1 MEVQAPENAP
11 TIRFTNLYRLI
22 DICNIVRDGR
32 FSKSWKADY
41 TRWIAGNGTVNVPA
55 DGGSQILLRR
65 LPLKPL
71 NELPEDVR
79 SMLHHQEAL
88 YLVTSTRYSIH
99 YVGMTA
105 KGIPG
110 VFKGGGRF
118 SHHARKML
126 ASVVNNGTNHTG
138 GWLDHA
144 KDRYKD
150 LVSQFKCGGEPTNED
165 LLGDVCIAFG
175 ISETDWTSRN
185 HEGLAED
192 HFRNRITAI
201 KGQPSV
207 KMNRAGTSREPAQIV
222 EPDNLEEVLTR

>member
-1 MEVQAPENAP
+1 LESQASDNAP
-11 TIRFTNLYRLI
+11 SIQFTNLYRLI
-22 DICNIVRDGR
+22 DICDIDRDGK
-32 FSKSWKADY
+32 FSRDWNADY
-41 TRWIAGNGTVNVPA
+41 TRVNSGKSTVNVPA
-55 DGGSQILLRR
+55 DGGSQIFLRQ

-71 NELPEDVR
+71 DELPEDVR
-79 SMLHHQEAL
+79 NMLHHQEAL
-88 YLVTSTRYSIH
+88 YLVTSTRYSMH

-105 KGIPG
+105 GGIPG
-110 VFKGGGRF
+110 LFQGSGRF

-126 ASVVNNGTNHTG
+126 ASFVNLSTNHTG

-150 LVSQFKCGGEPTNED
+150 LVSKFECGGEPTDED

-201 KGQPSV
+201 KRQPSV
-207 KMNRAGTSREPAQIV
+207 EMNRAVTSREPAQIV

>member
-1 MEVQAPENAP
+1 LEIKAPENAP

-22 DICNIVRDGR
+22 DICNIVCDGK
-32 FSKSWKADY
+32 FSRGWKGDY
-41 TRWIAGNGTVNVPA
+41 TRLNSGKRTVNVPA
-55 DGGSQILLRR
+55 EGGSQILLRR

-71 NELPEDVR
+71 EELPEDVR

-88 YLVTSTRYSIH
+88 YLVTSTCYSMH

-105 KGIPG
+105 RGIPG
-110 VFKGGGRF
+110 LFKGSGRF
-118 SHHARKML
+118 SHHARKIL
-126 ASVVNNGTNHTG
+126 ASVVNKGTNHTG

-144 KDRYKD
+144 KKRYED
-150 LVSQFKCGGEPTNED
+150 LVSEVEDDREPRDEE
-165 LLGDVCIAFG
+165 LLGDVIIAFG
-175 ISETDWTSRN
+175 VSETDWMSRD

-201 KGQPSV
+201 KGKPSV

>member
-1 MEVQAPENAP
+1 LEVQAPENAP
-11 TIRFTNLYRLI
+11 TIRFTNLYRLT
-22 DICNIVRDGR
+22 DICNIVRDGK
-32 FSKSWKADY
+32 FSRGWKADY
-41 TRWIAGNGTVNVPA
+41 TRLNSGKRTVNVPA
-55 DGGSQILLRR
+55 EGGSQILLRQ

-71 NELPEDVR
+71 DELPEDVR

-88 YLVTSTRYSIH
+88 YLVTSTRYSMH

-126 ASVVNNGTNHTG
+126 ASFINKGTNHTG

-144 KDRYKD
+144 KKRYED
-150 LVSQFKCGGEPTNED
+150 LVSEVEDDREPTDEE
-165 LLGDVCIAFG
+165 LLGDVIIAFG
-175 ISETDWTSRN
+175 VSETDWTSRDY
-185 HEGLAED
+185 EGLAED

-201 KGQPSV
+201 KGKPSV
-207 KMNRAGTSREPAQIV
+207 KMNRAGTSRKSAQIV